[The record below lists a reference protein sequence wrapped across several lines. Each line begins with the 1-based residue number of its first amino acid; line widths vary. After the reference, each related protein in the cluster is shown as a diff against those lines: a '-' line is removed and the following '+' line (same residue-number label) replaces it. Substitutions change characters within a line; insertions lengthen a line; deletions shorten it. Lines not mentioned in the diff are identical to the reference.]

1 MNHSL
6 ILAQFLPPAEIA
18 AWLACATFTT
28 MLFNQLALARANL
41 LEKKSRHEIS
51 PDPLN
56 VRPVS
61 DAVTER
67 ICLGRHAG
75 LEKQMDEMRSD
86 RKAEANALHEKVNG
100 VAREVSELA
109 AAAGLQNQRLAQIDA
124 KLDRVIERQTS

>member
-1 MNHSL
+1 MSYTGMM
-6 ILAQFLPPAEIA
+6 AQLLPPAEIA
-18 AWLACATFTT
+18 AWLACAMFTT
-28 MLFNQLALARANL
+28 MLFNQLAQARANL
-41 LEKKSRHEIS
+41 LEKKSRNEIS

-67 ICLGRHAG
+67 ICLGRHSG

-86 RKAEANALHEKVNG
+86 RKAEVNVLHEKVNG

-109 AAAGLQNQRLAQIDA
+109 AATGLQNQRLAQIDA
-124 KLDRVIERQTS
+124 KLDRVIERQK

>member
-1 MNHSL
+1 MNCS
-6 ILAQFLPPAEIA
+6 ILMAQLLPPAEIA

-28 MLFNQLALARANL
+28 MLFNQLAQARANL
-41 LEKKSRHEIS
+41 LEKKSRSEIS

-56 VRPVS
+56 IRPVS
-61 DAVTER
+61 DAVTDR

-86 RKAEANALHEKVNG
+86 RKAEGNLLREKVNG

-109 AAAGLQNQRLAQIDA
+109 AAAGLQNQRLAQIEA
-124 KLDRVIERQTS
+124 KLDRVIERQK

>member
-1 MNHSL
+1 MHHP
-6 ILAQFLPPAEIA
+6 IMMAQLLPPAEIA

-28 MLFNQLALARANL
+28 MLFNQLAQARANL
-41 LEKKSRHEIS
+41 LDKKRRNEIS

-67 ICLGRHAG
+67 VCLGRHTA
-75 LEKQMDEMRSD
+75 LEKQMDELRAD
-86 RKAEANALHEKVNG
+86 RKAEAGALHEKVNG

-109 AAAGLQNQRLAQIDA
+109 AAATLQNQRLAQIDA
-124 KLDRVIERQTS
+124 KLDRVIERQTT

>member
-1 MNHSL
+1 MNDPGMM
-6 ILAQFLPPAEIA
+6 AQLLPPAEIA

-28 MLFNQLALARANL
+28 MLFNQLAQARANL
-41 LEKKSRHEIS
+41 LEKKSRNEIS

-56 VRPVS
+56 VRPIS

-67 ICLGRHAG
+67 VCLGRHVG

-86 RKAEANALHEKVNG
+86 RKAEVTILHEKVNG

-109 AAAGLQNQRLAQIDA
+109 AATGLQTQRLAQIDA
-124 KLDRVIERQTS
+124 KLDRVIERHN

>member
-1 MNHSL
+1 M
-6 ILAQFLPPAEIA
+6 AQLLPPAEIA

-28 MLFNQLALARANL
+28 MLFNQLAQARANL
-41 LEKKSRHEIS
+41 LEKKSRSEIS

-56 VRPVS
+56 IRPVS
-61 DAVTER
+61 DAVTDR

-86 RKAEANALHEKVNG
+86 RKAEGNLLREKVNG

-109 AAAGLQNQRLAQIDA
+109 AAAGLQNHRLAQIEA
-124 KLDRVIERQTS
+124 KLDRVIERQK